1 MGAVVALLRAH
12 KQDSA
17 VLGVQKLQAPLKSGR
32 IDVILRIHE
41 LDAARLN
48 GLPQLLK
55 LPLDL
60 PVGLLLCKALRTV
73 RRFKISGQRLFTDD
87 MLFALYGRLYHLL
100 VEKRGRNH
108 VDDVDLRVL

>member
-1 MGAVVALLRAH
+1 MALLRAH

-17 VLGVQKLQAPLKSGR
+17 VLGVQELQASLDRRR

-48 GLPQLLK
+48 GLSQLFK
-55 LPLDL
+55 LLLDF
-60 PVGLLLCKALRTV
+60 PEGLLLCKALRTV
-73 RRFKISGQRLFTDD
+73 RRSKISGQRFFTDD
-87 MLFALYGRLYHLL
+87 MFFVLYGRLDHLL
-100 VEKRGRNH
+100 MEKRGRNH